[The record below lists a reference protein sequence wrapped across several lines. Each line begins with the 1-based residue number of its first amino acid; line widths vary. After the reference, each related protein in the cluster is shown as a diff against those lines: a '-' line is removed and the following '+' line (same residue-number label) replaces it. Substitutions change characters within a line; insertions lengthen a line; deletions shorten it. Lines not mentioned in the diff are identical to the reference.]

1 VTDTTSVGRR
11 RWGTEVLLGLVI
23 LVVLAPIGW
32 MLLLAFQS
40 NRAIV
45 SPEWTI
51 DFSTANFDELL
62 DPTRPFLAQLG
73 NSVAIVLGTVV
84 LCLLVG
90 GLAGYSLSRLSWS
103 RRTTVVLLTL
113 AGVLPVIP
121 PMALVPG
128 LYVTMDGLGVLGTV
142 TGLVLLNTVF
152 NLPFATILMKV
163 YFDRVPP
170 ELREA
175 ALIDGASEWRVF
187 TRVMLPLAAPGAAAV
202 AIYAAIMAWNDF
214 LLGLT
219 MTAGGSTAPITVG
232 IASLVQPYE
241 IAWGEMAAAGAVTA
255 VPIIIIAIV
264 ASRRIVSGLT
274 RGATKG

>member
-1 VTDTTSVGRR
+1 MTRPASTARR
-11 RWGTEVLLGLVI
+11 RWGTEITLGIVI
-23 LVVLAPIGW
+23 LVVLAPVGW

-45 SPEWTI
+45 SPEWTV
-51 DFSTANFDELL
+51 DFSTTNFAELL
-62 DPTRPFLAQLG
+62 DPARPFAAQLG
-73 NSVAIVLGTVV
+73 NSVVIVLGTVV

-113 AGVLPVIP
+113 AGILPVIP

-128 LYVTMDGLGVLGTV
+128 LYVTMDRLGVLGTV
-142 TGLVLLNTVF
+142 SGLVLLNTVF

-163 YFDRVPP
+163 YFDRVPL

-187 TRVMLPLAAPGAAAV
+187 VRVMLPLAAPGMSAV
-202 AIYAAIMAWNDF
+202 AIFAAIMAWNDF
-214 LLGLT
+214 LFGLT
-219 MTAGGSTAPITVG
+219 MTAGGTTAPITVG

-241 IAWGEMAAAGAVTA
+241 IAWGEMAAAGAITA
-255 VPIIIIAIV
+255 VPIIVIAIV
-264 ASRRIVSGLT
+264 ASRRIVAGLT